1 MSALWGRH
9 SGVAKRG
16 LPPIPAFGIG
26 WLYPVCPTGNT
37 PSALTLPPSVPQ
49 QIGVGPPRLR
59 IVRIRM
65 RQVKRQRAAGA
76 GAVAEAEEEIA
87 QGAGAEREFRV
98 AFHVQGAFL
107 LQVVHN
113 PVLV

>member
-1 MSALWGRH
+1 MPC
-9 SGVAKRG
+9 G
-16 LPPIPAFGIG
+16 LYGAAYPGCGHAFLRVQPAESRPQAR
-26 WLYPVCPTGNT
+26 LPAPH
-37 PSALTLPPSVPQ
+37 PPSVPQ

-98 AFHVQGAFL
+98 AFQDRKSTRL
-107 LQVVHN
+107 N
-113 PVLV
+113 S